1 MITAVSEYIRKV
13 SGSERSPAVIK
24 DEFMTPFVPKIIFQ
38 EKTLKR

>member
-1 MITAVSEYIRKV
+1 MTAVSEYIRKV
-13 SGSERSPAVIK
+13 RGSVRSPAVIK